1 MNATTRFSKHK
12 ASPLPGCILKGLL
25 LTLPCAAALLL
36 LSAFVA
42 LRFPD
47 PGKAVMPLGYCSVAF
62 SSLLCG
68 IFTGK
73 RAGAGAVGA
82 SVLAGVAAAA
92 LLFLLSLILG
102 AQNLWPFPASLLF
115 YPGVVLLAA
124 LGGMLCSRKKKN
136 RRYRR

>member
-1 MNATTRFSKHK
+1 MNATTTFSKRK

-25 LTLPCAAALLL
+25 LTLPCAVALLL
-36 LSAFVA
+36 LSAFAA

-47 PGKAVMPLGYCSVAF
+47 PGKAVLPLGYGSVAL

-73 RAGAGAVGA
+73 LAGAGAVGA
-82 SVLAGVAAAA
+82 SVLAGVAEAV

-102 AQNLWPFPASLLF
+102 AQSPWPFPVSLLF
-115 YPGVVLLAA
+115 YPAVVLLAA
-124 LGGMLCSRKKKN
+124 CGGMLCNRKKKN
-136 RRYRR
+136 RRYHR